1 VKPVRKQEVVT
12 ALREEEVMEGEAVEV
27 LEVLEGVDV
36 EDLGVLEAVEGKNLM
51 TENQT
56 CSCWLSKMLLRYHIV
71 SE

>member
-1 VKPVRKQEVVT
+1 
-12 ALREEEVMEGEAVEV
+12 MEGEAVEV

>member
-1 VKPVRKQEVVT
+1 MKPVRKQEVVT
-12 ALREEEVMEGEAVEV
+12 ALREEEVMEGEAV
-27 LEVLEGVDV
+27 EVLEGVDV